1 MKAHIKIHF
10 DDSWKK
16 AAFMERLY
24 CTFFFLKT
32 VIIYL
37 KTQMMGLKSWGL
49 AKTGFDWILREKKT
63 NKLLHTFVC
72 GIKGHFFAL
81 ISRMHESMGKKH
93 DGFPLS
99 H

>member
-49 AKTGFDWILREKKT
+49 AKTGFD
-63 NKLLHTFVC
+63 
-72 GIKGHFFAL
+72 
-81 ISRMHESMGKKH
+81 
-93 DGFPLS
+93 
-99 H
+99 